1 MSNLNSLS
9 NNNFFNKKNVTLSS
23 KIGGKYRN
31 LLGIIIAIICLI
43 IIIVVLHH
51 LRKAYQANKIPDQEM
66 VVLEKYAFDC
76 KNNHKIIEDGMMPKS
91 VIGNEYNISFW
102 IYIND
107 INFNYQRDKNIM
119 VKGDITHHLENPGTS
134 PAVINPRI
142 YLEKESN
149 NMVFEFEVDHFLDPN
164 AGCYQIEGS
173 GFAPEFSA
181 PSMLESDCKN
191 KYTGDD
197 DGNGLSDDYYALAR
211 PSKQGDFILSKC
223 IGLESGEVQTM
234 NDNNLRVDNNF
245 CASSVDTNKITLG
258 SENHMYLHRNK
269 GIFNKKTYIHN
280 VPIQKWN
287 FVSVN
292 VHDNNCDIFFNDAL
306 VAATEFQG
314 SIKPNNF
321 PLILGAITT
330 TGESGFDGYLSSITY
345 TNYALTKNDIIGGN
359 SLFTRGPKIMK
370 NIKDSIM
377 G

>member
-9 NNNFFNKKNVTLSS
+9 NNVFNKKNVTLSS
-23 KIGGKYRN
+23 KLGGKYRN
-31 LLGIIIAIICLI
+31 LLGIIIALVSLI
-43 IIIVVLHH
+43 VIFVVLHH
-51 LRKAYQANKIPDQEM
+51 LRKAYQDNQIPNKEM
-66 VVLEKYAFDC
+66 VVLEKYVFDC

-107 INFNYQRDKNIM
+107 INFNYQNDKNLM
-119 VKGDITHHLENPGTS
+119 VKGDITQHLKDLKLP
-134 PAVINPRI
+134 PAVANPRI

-149 NMVFEFEVDHFLDPN
+149 KMVFEFQVDHFLDPD
-164 AGCYQIEGS
+164 ASCYKIEGS
-173 GFAPEFSA
+173 GFSPEFSA
-181 PSMLESDCKN
+181 PSMLESDCRN

-197 DGNGLSDDYYALAR
+197 DGDDYYALAK
-211 PSKQGDFILSKC
+211 PSKSGDFILSKC
-223 IGLESGEVQTM
+223 IGLKSGEVNEM
-234 NDNNLRVDNNF
+234 NKNSLRVEDNLCGAEGSKN
-245 CASSVDTNKITLG
+245 DITRG
-258 SENHMYLHRNK
+258 SENYMYLHRNK
-269 GIFNKKTYIHN
+269 GTFNKKTYINN

-292 VHDNNCDIFFNDAL
+292 VHDNICDIFFNDAL
-306 VAATEFQG
+306 VATTEFEG
-314 SIKPNNF
+314 SIKPNSF
-321 PLILGAITT
+321 PLIIGSLTT

-359 SLFTRGPKIMK
+359 SLFTQGPRIMK